1 MWIWDREEHDLKINS
16 NPLFLL
22 TKLSRNTRIFIA
34 ISAIACYGLFLY
46 ELLPEYLF
54 NTSYSLYY
62 FVLPA
67 ASIGGILVVIP
78 KIMIKGTPKQ
88 TIQNFEQNNSVVEQ
102 PAPEMTSFKAPNQEV
117 GIISNNQNEG
127 GIISD
132 IILPTPGQTPEQIPT
147 NQNPVPNQVVVH
159 QPVVDE
165 NLLGDLVAKA
175 VDPFQRELA
184 RMQDIV
190 SDVRS
195 EINSVK
201 STVAELT
208 STFETSLTDLK
219 AFQAEIA
226 NPLNFM
232 RKYFDSIDIKNL
244 SDPTLPLY
252 TEQSP
257 MNSGQNAN
265 SEISNQKNESYSE
278 AESNHVQHDKVQPS
292 DEELSKITVAK
303 QGEEERHE
311 SELQETLPFKQL
323 FSSSLTLG
331 KLMNTTSVLEEILQT
346 VDRDSIDMLIDQCK
360 LMGLRQEDEHV
371 IYNIINMMDQS
382 GLSVREILIMLYKF
396 GKVMGISDKEADLVY
411 AKLMMSQGKTPSP
424 LVTVE
429 QKGN

>member
-1 MWIWDREEHDLKINS
+1 LKINS

-34 ISAIACYGLFLY
+34 ISSIACYGLFLY

-54 NTSYSLYY
+54 NTSFSLFY
-62 FVLPA
+62 FGLPVVVI
-67 ASIGGILVVIP
+67 SGILVVLP
-78 KIMIKGTPKQ
+78 KIMTKGTPKQ
-88 TIQNFEQNNSVVEQ
+88 IIQNPNQINSISEQA
-102 PAPEMTSFKAPNQEV
+102 APDVISFKAPKQEI
-117 GIISNNQNEG
+117 GIISNNENEG

-132 IILPTPGQTPEQIPT
+132 IILPTPGQEPTTNPNSTPSQA
-147 NQNPVPNQVVVH
+147 VAY

-165 NLLGDLVAKA
+165 NLLADLVSKA

-201 STVAELT
+201 GSVQELT
-208 STFETSLTDLK
+208 FTFETSLTDLK

-244 SDPTLPLY
+244 SDPALPLY
-252 TEQSP
+252 ADQSP
-257 MNSGQNAN
+257 VQQGYNSNV
-265 SEISNQKNESYSE
+265 EISNSRKGSDSDVESDNSQSNQAHPSNEE
-278 AESNHVQHDKVQPS
+278 PA
-292 DEELSKITVAK
+292 KITMPK

-311 SELQETLPFKQL
+311 PELRETLPFKQL
-323 FSSSLTLG
+323 FSGSLTLG

-346 VDRDSIDMLIDQCK
+346 VDRDSIDMLIEQCK

-429 QKGN
+429 SKGN

>member
-1 MWIWDREEHDLKINS
+1 MKIINS

-22 TKLSRNTRIFIA
+22 TKISRNTRTFIA
-34 ISAIACYGLFLY
+34 ISSIACYGLFLY

-54 NTSYSLYY
+54 NISFSLYY
-62 FVLPA
+62 FILPVA
-67 ASIGGILVVIP
+67 VIIVILVVLP
-78 KIMIKGTPKQ
+78 KVMIKGTPKPI
-88 TIQNFEQNNSVVEQ
+88 IQNYEQIDSQSEQ
-102 PAPEMTSFKAPNQEV
+102 APDMTSFEAPKQEN
-117 GIISNNQNEG
+117 GIISNNGNEG

-132 IILPTPGQTPEQIPT
+132 IILPTPGQ
-147 NQNPVPNQVVVH
+147 VPNPIANQVMTSSPSVVH
-159 QPVVDE
+159 QPVIDE
-165 NLLGDLVAKA
+165 NILGDMVTKA

-190 SDVRS
+190 NDVRS

-201 STVAELT
+201 STIQDLT
-208 STFETSLTDLK
+208 FTFETSLTDLK

-252 TEQSP
+252 SEQSP
-257 MNSGQNAN
+257 AQPGHNSNLEV
-265 SEISNQKNESYSE
+265 SHSKKESDSDI
-278 AESNHVQHDKVQPS
+278 ESNHVQS
-292 DEELSKITVAK
+292 SNEESHKITISK

-311 SELQETLPFKQL
+311 SELHDTLPFKQL
-323 FSSSLTLG
+323 FSGSLTLG
-331 KLMNTTSVLEEILQT
+331 KLMNTTTVLEEILQT
-346 VDRDSIDMLIDQCK
+346 VDRDSIDMLIEQCK
-360 LMGLRQEDEHV
+360 LMGLKQEDEHV

-382 GLSVREILIMLYKF
+382 GLSVKEILVMLYKF
-396 GKVMGISDKEADLVY
+396 GKVMGISDREADLVY

-429 QKGN
+429 SKGN

>member
-1 MWIWDREEHDLKINS
+1 MKIINS

-34 ISAIACYGLFLY
+34 ISSIACYGLFLY

-54 NTSYSLYY
+54 NISFSVYY
-62 FVLPA
+62 FILPIVAISGVL
-67 ASIGGILVVIP
+67 IVLP
-78 KIMIKGTPKQ
+78 KIMIKDAPK
-88 TIQNFEQNNSVVEQ
+88 TIIQNPEQLDSQ
-102 PAPEMTSFKAPNQEV
+102 SDQAPEMTSFEAPKQES
-117 GIISNNQNEG
+117 GIISNNGNEV

-132 IILPTPGQTPEQIPT
+132 IIMPTPGQMPGQIS
-147 NQNPVPNQVVVH
+147 NPGTIPSTAVMH

-165 NLLGDLVAKA
+165 NVLGDMVAKA
-175 VDPFQRELA
+175 VDPFQRELT

-195 EINSVK
+195 EINAVK
-201 STVAELT
+201 STIQDLT
-208 STFETSLTDLK
+208 LTFETSLTDLK

-252 TEQSP
+252 AEQSP
-257 MNSGQNAN
+257 IQAGHNSNLEN
-265 SEISNQKNESYSE
+265 SHSRKESDSEVESNQVQS
-278 AESNHVQHDKVQPS
+278 SN
-292 DEELSKITVAK
+292 DELCKITLPK
-303 QGEEERHE
+303 QGDEERHE
-311 SELQETLPFKQL
+311 SELHDTLPFKQL
-323 FSSSLTLG
+323 FSGSLTLG
-331 KLMNTTSVLEEILQT
+331 KLMNTTTVLEEILQT
-346 VDRDSIDMLIDQCK
+346 VDRNSIDMLIEQCK
-360 LMGLRQEDEHV
+360 LMGLKQEDEHV

-382 GLSVREILIMLYKF
+382 GLSVKEILIMLYKF

-411 AKLMMSQGKTPSP
+411 AKLVMSQGKTPSS

-429 QKGN
+429 SKGN

>member
-22 TKLSRNTRIFIA
+22 IKLSRNTRIFIA
-34 ISAIACYGLFLY
+34 ISSIACYGLFLY

-54 NTSYSLYY
+54 NTSFSLYY
-62 FVLPA
+62 FVLPVVA
-67 ASIGGILVVIP
+67 ISAILVVLP
-78 KIMIKGTPKQ
+78 KIMTKGTPKQ
-88 TIQNFEQNNSVVEQ
+88 IIQNPNQINSASEQD
-102 PAPEMTSFKAPNQEV
+102 APEMISFKAPKQEI
-117 GIISNNQNEG
+117 GIISNNENEG

-132 IILPTPGQTPEQIPT
+132 IILPTPGQEPAT
-147 NQNPVPNQVVVH
+147 NQSPTPSPVVVH

-201 STVAELT
+201 STIAELT

-252 TEQSP
+252 AEQSP
-257 MNSGQNAN
+257 MQNGRNSNV
-265 SEISNQKNESYSE
+265 EISNPKKESDSDIE
-278 AESNHVQHDKVQPS
+278 LDNPQSNHIHSSNEEQP
-292 DEELSKITVAK
+292 KITIPK

-311 SELQETLPFKQL
+311 PELQETLPFKQL
-323 FSSSLTLG
+323 FSGSLTLG

-346 VDRDSIDMLIDQCK
+346 VDRDSIDMLIEQCK

-429 QKGN
+429 SKGN